1 MTHAPFTD
9 IISSTTLLAI
19 NQDGTQVPALAGEAP
34 AGGAPGTEG
43 APGTADGAGAAAQ
56 PQPPSLMFMLVPIL
70 IFFVFITFM
79 SSRREKKR
87 RLQLQKVVKH
97 DRIRTRGGIIGSV
110 VEATDDQLV
119 IKVDESRD
127 TRITL
132 DRQYIDAVLE
142 GAGSGS

>member
-1 MTHAPFTD
+1 MTASPYTD
-9 IISSTTLLAI
+9 IPALFLMTL
-19 NQDGTQVPALAGEAP
+19 QEGTQVPALAGDAP
-34 AGGAPGTEG
+34 AATAAGTEG
-43 APGTADGAGAAAQ
+43 ADGAANGAGGAAQ

-110 VEATDDQLV
+110 VEANDDQLV

-132 DRQYIDAVLE
+132 DRQYIDAILE
-142 GAGSGS
+142 GAGSGN

>member
-1 MTHAPFTD
+1 MTASSYSD
-9 IISSTTLLAI
+9 IPVLVLTTLQEGAE
-19 NQDGTQVPALAGEAP
+19 VPALAGDAP
-34 AGGAPGTEG
+34 AAT
-43 APGTADGAGAAAQ
+43 ATAADGAQGGANGAAQ
-56 PQPPSLMFMLVPIL
+56 PQPPSLMFMLLPIL

-87 RLQLQKVVKH
+87 RLQLQQVVKH

-110 VEATDDQLV
+110 VEANDDQLV

-132 DRQYIDAVLE
+132 DRQYIDAILE
-142 GAGSGS
+142 GAGSGN

>member
-1 MTHAPFTD
+1 MTASSYSD
-9 IISSTTLLAI
+9 IPVLVLTTLQEGAE
-19 NQDGTQVPALAGEAP
+19 VPALAGDAP
-34 AGGAPGTEG
+34 AATATG
-43 APGTADGAGAAAQ
+43 ADGAQGGANGAAQ
-56 PQPPSLMFMLVPIL
+56 PQPPSLMFMLLPIL

-87 RLQLQKVVKH
+87 RLQLQQVVKH

-110 VEATDDQLV
+110 VEANDDQLV

-132 DRQYIDAVLE
+132 DRQYIDAILE
-142 GAGSGS
+142 GAGSGN

>member
-1 MTHAPFTD
+1 MTASSYSD
-9 IISSTTLLAI
+9 IPVLVLTTLQEGAE
-19 NQDGTQVPALAGEAP
+19 VPALAGDAP
-34 AGGAPGTEG
+34 AAT
-43 APGTADGAGAAAQ
+43 ATAADGAQGGANGAGGAAQ
-56 PQPPSLMFMLVPIL
+56 PQPPSLMFMLLPIL

-87 RLQLQKVVKH
+87 RLQLQQVVKH

-110 VEATDDQLV
+110 VEANDDQLV

-132 DRQYIDAVLE
+132 DRQYIDAILE
-142 GAGSGS
+142 GAGSGN